1 MAYSAII
8 KPSDYF
14 NPLLYSGNATARSLT
29 GVGFEPSWVWI
40 KERTSGSAHMLF
52 DQPRGVQKYISTNNT
67 NAQTTTTVMLSAFGN
82 DGFSLGNG
90 DDVNDNGQTY
100 VAWNWKA
107 NGQGSS
113 NTDGSTNTIYTSAST
128 TSGFSISTYTGSGG
142 NATIG
147 HGLGAVPK
155 MIIIKSLANT
165 TSWMVYSS
173 VTGNN
178 SELSLSSSAA
188 ASGSSTAWQDTDP
201 TSSVFSVAGG
211 AGDGVNASG
220 DYVAYCFADVKG
232 FSKIGSYTGN
242 GNVDGTFVYTG
253 FKPAYVLAKR
263 TNGSYKWLISDNKRN
278 PFNAVQQYLSA
289 EYGDTDASGLDLDF
303 LSNGFKLRTTSD
315 QRNASGAP
323 YLYMAFAESPFVA
336 NSGESIPT
344 TAR

>member
-1 MAYSAII
+1 MAYTTVPKSTA
-8 KPSDYF
+8 YF
-14 NPLLYSGNATARSLT
+14 DTKLYSGNGGTQTITGVSFQPDWTWIKNRDAGEHHVLTDAVRGANKQLRTNGVNAQGTLTTQLT
-29 GVGFEPSWVWI
+29 GF
-40 KERTSGSAHMLF
+40 TS
-52 DQPRGVQKYISTNNT
+52 
-67 NAQTTTTVMLSAFGN
+67 
-82 DGFSLGNG
+82 DGFSVGAGSEVNNG
-90 DDVNDNGQTY
+90 SQTY

-113 NTDGSTNTIYTSAST
+113 NTDGSTNTIYTSASA

-155 MIIIKSLANT
+155 MIIIKSLSNT
-165 TSWMVYSS
+165 TNWMVYSS

-178 SELSLSSSAA
+178 SEIYLNSSSAA
-188 ASGSSTAWQDTDP
+188 TGSSTVWQDTDP

-220 DYVAYCFADVKG
+220 DYVAYCFADVPG
-232 FSKIGSYTGN
+232 FSKIGSYIGN
-242 GNVDGTFVYTG
+242 GNDNGTFVYTG

-278 PFNAVQQYLSA
+278 PSNSVQKYLSA
-289 EYGDTDASGLDLDF
+289 EYADTDASGLDLDF
-303 LSNGFKLRTTSD
+303 LSNGFKLRTTD
-315 QRNASGAP
+315 AQRNASGSP
-323 YLYMAFAESPFVA
+323 YLYMAFAEEPLVSTNGVPA
-336 NSGESIPT
+336 